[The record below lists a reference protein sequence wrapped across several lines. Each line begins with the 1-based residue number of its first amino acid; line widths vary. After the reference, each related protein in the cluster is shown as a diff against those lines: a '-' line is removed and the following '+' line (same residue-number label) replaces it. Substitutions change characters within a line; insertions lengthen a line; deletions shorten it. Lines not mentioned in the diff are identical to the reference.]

1 MDVGSPVIAVVEDD
15 PILLEVLHAVLT
27 DAGYQTRLWR
37 QGRGT
42 YEQIAQL
49 QPALV
54 LLDVRLE
61 DARAGW
67 HLLQQLV
74 QAPPTRHVPVIVT
87 SADGEFLH
95 AQHEHLQQWGLT
107 VLDKP
112 FDLNDLVA
120 LVDQWVRRGQ
130 RQTEEA

>member
-1 MDVGSPVIAVVEDD
+1 MDVGGPVIAIVEDD

-37 QGRGT
+37 QGSGT

-61 DARAGW
+61 EARAGW
-67 HLLQQLV
+67 HLLEHLV

-95 AQHEHLQQWGLT
+95 AQCEHLQQWGLT

-112 FDLNDLVA
+112 FDLNELMA
-120 LVDQWVRRGQ
+120 LVDQRVRPGH
-130 RQTEEA
+130 RQAEDA

>member
-1 MDVGSPVIAVVEDD
+1 M
-15 PILLEVLHAVLT
+15 
-27 DAGYQTRLWR
+27 
-37 QGRGT
+37 
-42 YEQIAQL
+42 
-49 QPALV
+49 

-74 QAPPTRHVPVIVT
+74 QAPPSRHVPVIVT

-95 AQHEHLQQWGLT
+95 AQHEHLQPWGLT

-112 FDLNDLVA
+112 FDLNELVA
-120 LVDQWVRRGQ
+120 LVDQRVGSRPDQADG
-130 RQTEEA
+130 A